1 MSNDVGARCSVPT
14 KITERRK
21 RYGKCIKSI
30 INGSNNINICNAN
43 ITYLFATFGNYSKNI
58 NDNINQKE
66 KQEFNAQFTKYET
79 SGTGELCTVYD
90 IVTIINLAKN
100 CNDQYEEYQGNSRIN
115 NYNSEN
121 NSYIYV
127 TIIGETDINEKTE
140 ESILTEYI
148 NQHNSTT
155 NGEYNNKYNCK
166 VNISNQTGL
175 VKSIIF
181 TKKKRQTL

>member
-1 MSNDVGARCSVPT
+1 MENASKALLMAATILISVML
-14 KITERRK
+14 ISL
-21 RYGKCIKSI
+21 G
-30 INGSNNINICNAN
+30 
-43 ITYLFATFGNYSKNI
+43 TYLFATFGNYSKNI